1 MNFRLIL
8 SLTLIALFATGF
20 PAEAQQGV
28 RLDDVLRSTDDHPR
42 IRFSRAEVD
51 VQHGQKL
58 MALSP
63 PSPRLTFREEE
74 IATGGSLGSGG
85 LREWQ
90 LSQGFDIP
98 LLIGAR
104 SWGYGMREERAE
116 MNLSFARAEV
126 RASIIRGY
134 VRWYAAWHKRELQR
148 QSTALAKT
156 FAEKARLRTEAG
168 ESSALEAA
176 RANAEAARMAMALA
190 DADAEVT
197 AAAGALRIAV
207 GRGNAMDGLEA
218 MYPADSLQPLKDL
231 LPADRLDSIP
241 VPYQVQLAMLDA
253 RAAKK
258 DASWRWMQLLP
269 DFEIAAFRQD
279 FSDIGEHWGL
289 ELSASIPLW
298 FLLDTRGSVEA
309 AQAEARKA
317 EAEYDEAR
325 LSWLSVRAVREQR
338 YQNAWQKWTSF
349 ESGLALEADRL
360 LRSAVL
366 GYDSG
371 EISYMEYI
379 DAVQEANSIR
389 TAYFDLLAELYD
401 AAADLE
407 PGYGNILRIQ

>member
-1 MNFRLIL
+1 
-8 SLTLIALFATGF
+8 
-20 PAEAQQGV
+20 
-28 RLDDVLRSTDDHPR
+28 
-42 IRFSRAEVD
+42 
-51 VQHGQKL
+51 

-197 AAAGALRIAV
+197 AAAGAL